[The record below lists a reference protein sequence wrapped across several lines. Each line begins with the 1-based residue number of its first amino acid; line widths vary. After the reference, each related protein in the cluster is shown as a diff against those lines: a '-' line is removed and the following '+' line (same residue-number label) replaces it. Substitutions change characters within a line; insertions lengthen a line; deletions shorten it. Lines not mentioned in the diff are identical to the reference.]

1 LKHNFFEKRV
11 ALTVDKKFVKLQ
23 TEKPGPV
30 SAELLERRNKFV
42 PRGISNN
49 CTSFVKEAQGALLED
64 VDGNTY
70 IDFAGAIG
78 TLNVGHSH
86 PRVVR
91 ALQEQASQFIH
102 TGFNVMMYDSYIS
115 LAERLCKLAPGEFDK
130 KAAFFNSGAEAV
142 ENAVKIARK
151 YTKRQGII
159 SFTRGFHG
167 RTLMTMT
174 MTSKV
179 KPYKF
184 GFGPFAPEVYKAP
197 YPYVYRRP
205 DGMTEQQYSEMI
217 IEQFEQF
224 FVSEVAPETIAAV
237 VMEPV
242 QGEGGFIVP
251 DAAFVKRVR
260 ELCTEHGILFV
271 ADEIQTGFA
280 RTGKYFA
287 IEHFDVVP
295 DLITISKSMGAGVPI
310 SGVIGRAEI
319 MDAADV
325 GEIGGTYSGS
335 PLGCRAALTVLDII
349 ESEKLNERAEKIGAR
364 VLEKMQL
371 LAERFTCIGEVRGLG
386 AMCAMELVKDRIS
399 KTPDKEGV
407 GKVVKA
413 AHERGLLLLNAG
425 LYSNVIRILM
435 PIVITDEQLEEGLQI
450 LEESLESVYNNN
462 QTALTG
468 RSS

>member
-1 LKHNFFEKRV
+1 MELE
-11 ALTVDKKFVKLQ
+11 KKFVKQL
-23 TEKPGPV
+23 TEIPGPK
-30 SAELLERRNKFV
+30 SKEILELRKKYV
-42 PRGISNN
+42 PKGISNN
-49 CTSFVKEAQGALLED
+49 CHSFVKKAQGSLVED
-64 VDGNTY
+64 VDGNIF

-78 TLNVGHSH
+78 TVNVGHSH

-102 TGFNVMMYDSYIS
+102 TGFNVMMYESYIN
-115 LAERLCKLAPGEFDK
+115 LAERLCQLAPGDFNK
-130 KAAFFNSGAEAV
+130 QTAFFNSGAEAV

-205 DGMTEQQYSEMI
+205 EGMSEQQYTEMI
-217 IEQFEQF
+217 IEQFETF
-224 FVSEVAPETIAAV
+224 LLAEVAPETIAAV
-237 VMEPV
+237 VVEPV

-251 DAAFVKRVR
+251 DKGFVQRVR
-260 ELCTEHGILFV
+260 EICTQYGILFV
-271 ADEIQTGFA
+271 ADEIQTGFG

-287 IEHFDVVP
+287 IEHFGVEP

-319 MDAADV
+319 MDAAEV

-349 ESEKLNERAEKIGAR
+349 ESENLNERAQKIGTRATN
-364 VLEKMQL
+364 KMKQ
-371 LAERFTCIGEVRGLG
+371 LAERFDSIGDVRGLG
-386 AMCAMELVKDRIS
+386 AMCAMEIVKDRHS
-399 KTPDKEGV
+399 KTPDKEAV
-407 GKVVKA
+407 GKIVKA
-413 AHERGLLLLNAG
+413 AGERGLLLLSAG
-425 LYSNVIRILM
+425 LYGNVIRLLM
-435 PIVITDEQLEEGLQI
+435 PLTITDEQLEEGLQI
-450 LEESLESVYNNN
+450 LEESFEAVYLNNS
-462 QTALTG
+462 AVPAG
-468 RSS
+468 R

>member
-1 LKHNFFEKRV
+1 MEK
-11 ALTVDKKFVKLQ
+11 KYVKLQ
-23 TEKPGPV
+23 TEIPGPK
-30 SAELLERRNKFV
+30 SREILERRNKFV
-42 PRGISNN
+42 PKGISNN
-49 CTSFVKEAQGALLED
+49 CQSFVKKAQGAVVED
-64 VDGNTY
+64 VDGNHY
-70 IDFAGAIG
+70 LDFAGAIG

-102 TGFNVMMYDSYIS
+102 TGFNVMMFESYIT
-115 LAERLCKLAPGEFDK
+115 LAERLCELAPGDFDK
-130 KAAFFNSGAEAV
+130 QAAFFNSGAEAV

-151 YTKRQGII
+151 YTGRQGIV

-205 DGMTEQQYSEMI
+205 DGMSEQQYSEMI

-224 FVSEVAPETIAAV
+224 LLAEAAPETIAAV

-251 DAAFVKRVR
+251 DKAFVKRVR
-260 ELCTEHGILFV
+260 EICTQYGILFV

-287 IEHFDVVP
+287 IDHFDVVP
-295 DLITISKSMGAGVPI
+295 DLLTISKSMGAGVPI

-319 MDAADV
+319 MNAAAV

-349 ESEKLNERAEKIGAR
+349 ESENLNNRAEKIGER

-371 LAERFTCIGEVRGLG
+371 LADRFEGIGDVRGLG
-386 AMCAMELVKDRIS
+386 AMCAMEIVKERQS
-399 KTPDKEGV
+399 KTPDKEAV
-407 GKVVKA
+407 GEIVKA
-413 AHERGLLLLNAG
+413 ACERGLMLLSAG
-425 LYSNVIRILM
+425 LYSNVIRLLM
-435 PIVITDEQLEEGLQI
+435 PLTITDDQLEEGLEI
-450 LEESLESVYNNN
+450 LEEAIEAVYLHDSALSV
-462 QTALTG
+462 G
-468 RSS
+468 RE

>member
-1 LKHNFFEKRV
+1 M
-11 ALTVDKKFVKLQ
+11 VDKLTKKYVDLHSIV
-23 TEKPGPV
+23 PGPK
-30 SAELLERRNKFV
+30 SNELLDRRNRVV

-49 CTSFVKEAQGALLED
+49 CASFVKRASGALVED
-64 VDGNTY
+64 VDGNTF

-78 TLNVGHSH
+78 TVNVGHAH
-86 PRVVR
+86 PKVVS
-91 ALQEQASQFIH
+91 ALQEQVSQFIH
-102 TGFNVMMYDSYIS
+102 TGFNVMMYESYIE
-115 LAERLCKLAPGEFDK
+115 LAERLAALAPGDFDK
-130 KAAFFNSGAEAV
+130 QVAFFNSGAEAV

-184 GFGPFAPEVYKAP
+184 GFGPFAPEVYRAP

-205 DGMTEQQYSEMI
+205 EGMSEQQYSDVT

-224 FVSEVAPETIAAV
+224 LISDVAPETIAAV

-251 DAAFVKRVR
+251 DIAFVQKVR
-260 ELCTEHGILFV
+260 EICTKYGMLFV

-287 IEHFDVVP
+287 IDHFGVVP

-310 SGVIGRAEI
+310 SGVIGKREI
-319 MDAADV
+319 MDTADP
-325 GEIGGTYSGS
+325 GEIGGTYAGS
-335 PLGCRAALTVLDII
+335 PLGCRAALAVLDII
-349 ESEKLNERAEKIGAR
+349 ESEKLNERAEVLGKR
-364 VLEKMQL
+364 VKEKMNL
-371 LAERFTCIGEVRGLG
+371 LAERFEQIGDVRGLG
-386 AMCAMELVKDRIS
+386 AMCAMELVTNRLD
-399 KTPDKEGV
+399 KTPDKALV
-407 GKVVKA
+407 TKIVKA
-413 AHERGLLLLNAG
+413 AYEKGLLLLSAG
-425 LYSNVIRILM
+425 VYSNVIRILM
-435 PIVITDEQLEEGLQI
+435 PLTITNDQLEEGLQI
-450 LEESLESVYNNN
+450 LEESIEAVISIDSAVL
-462 QTALTG
+462 
-468 RSS
+468 

>member
-1 LKHNFFEKRV
+1 MELE
-11 ALTVDKKFVKLQ
+11 KKFVKQL
-23 TEKPGPV
+23 TEIPGPK
-30 SAELLERRNKFV
+30 SKEILERRNKYV
-42 PRGISNN
+42 PKGISNN
-49 CTSFVKEAQGALLED
+49 CLSFVKKAQGALVED
-64 VDGNTY
+64 VDGNQY

-78 TLNVGHSH
+78 TVNVGHSH
-86 PRVVR
+86 PRIVR

-102 TGFNVMMYDSYIS
+102 TSFNVMMYESYIN
-115 LAERLCKLAPGEFDK
+115 LAERLCQLTPGDFNK
-130 KAAFFNSGAEAV
+130 QAAFFNSGAEAV

-205 DGMTEQQYSEMI
+205 EGMSEQQYSEMI
-217 IEQFEQF
+217 IEQFETF
-224 FVSEVAPETIAAV
+224 LLAEVAPETIAAV

-251 DAAFVKRVR
+251 DKAFVQRVR
-260 ELCTEHGILFV
+260 EICTQYGILFV

-287 IEHFDVVP
+287 IEHFGVEP

-319 MDAADV
+319 MDAAEV
-325 GEIGGTYSGS
+325 GELGGTYSGS

-349 ESEKLNERAEKIGAR
+349 ESENLNERAQKIGTRAT
-364 VLEKMQL
+364 EKMIE
-371 LAERFTCIGEVRGLG
+371 LAERFDSIGDVRGLG
-386 AMCAMELVKDRIS
+386 AMCAMEIVKDRHS
-399 KTPDKEGV
+399 KTPDKESV
-407 GKVVKA
+407 GKIVKA
-413 AHERGLLLLNAG
+413 AGERGLMLLSAG
-425 LYSNVIRILM
+425 LYGNVIRLLM
-435 PIVITDEQLEEGLQI
+435 PLTITDKQLEEGLQI
-450 LEESLESVYNNN
+450 LGESFEAVYLNDSAVSV
-462 QTALTG
+462 G
-468 RSS
+468 R

>member
-1 LKHNFFEKRV
+1 LE
-11 ALTVDKKFVKLQ
+11 KKFVKQL
-23 TEKPGPV
+23 TEIPGPK
-30 SAELLERRNKFV
+30 SKEILERRNKYV
-42 PRGISNN
+42 PKGISNN
-49 CTSFVKEAQGALLED
+49 CLSFVKKAQGALVED
-64 VDGNTY
+64 VDGNQY

-78 TLNVGHSH
+78 TVNVGHSH
-86 PRVVR
+86 PRIVR

-102 TGFNVMMYDSYIS
+102 TGFNVMMYESYIN
-115 LAERLCKLAPGEFDK
+115 LAERLCQLTPGDFNK
-130 KAAFFNSGAEAV
+130 QAAFFNSGAEAV

-205 DGMTEQQYSEMI
+205 EGMSEQQYSEMI
-217 IEQFEQF
+217 IEQFETF
-224 FVSEVAPETIAAV
+224 LLAEVAPETIAAV

-251 DAAFVKRVR
+251 DKAFVQRVR
-260 ELCTEHGILFV
+260 EICTKYGILFV

-287 IEHFDVVP
+287 IEHFGVVP

-319 MDAADV
+319 MDAADI
-325 GEIGGTYSGS
+325 GELGGTYSGS

-349 ESEKLNERAEKIGAR
+349 ESENLNERAQKIGTRAT
-364 VLEKMQL
+364 EKMIE
-371 LAERFTCIGEVRGLG
+371 LAERFDSIGDVRGLG
-386 AMCAMELVKDRIS
+386 AMCAMEIVKDRHS
-399 KTPDKEGV
+399 KTPDKESV
-407 GKVVKA
+407 GKIVKA
-413 AHERGLLLLNAG
+413 AGERGLMLLSAG
-425 LYSNVIRILM
+425 LYGNVIRLLM
-435 PIVITDEQLEEGLQI
+435 PLTITDEQLEEGLQI
-450 LEESLESVYNNN
+450 LGDSFEAVYLNDSAVSV
-462 QTALTG
+462 G
-468 RSS
+468 R